1 MKILITESQLKL
13 LILSEGNQKIKV
25 TDHCGV
31 TKEYDYQTWYYD
43 ITEYNPQGSNWDGVK
58 SNPRKDLYTYVVDG
72 TKLPYT
78 AKFTGDWS
86 YLIPK
91 MASKT
96 PEQIKSLKYNIC
108 NPNKMYGGD
117 YRKQPNLITLAV
129 KDIQSFASWFPQ
141 TIQEWVDWI
150 TWFLE
155 SFGGPQG
162 KAIATMAEAIQ
173 GVGYIIFAG
182 TQKTLIDYVKMYIEG
197 VSKLFSVLDIKIKI
211 PGLSDWLDRIVK
223 YVEGTG
229 FSSILSRLTS
239 IGAKI
244 NTKFDSQPKW
254 LQAVITLLVQ
264 VAGKYVSQGINW
276 VINNMLTPLYNLI
289 KQYNPALADYIKGFI
304 DYMSIFLS
312 LVDTASLIVTDLNEK
327 GILTK
332 VTKS

>member
-1 MKILITESQLKL
+1 MKILITESQLKY
-13 LILSEGNQKIKV
+13 LIVEAQQITV
-25 TDHCGV
+25 IDACG
-31 TKEYDYQTWYYD
+31 KRQQYDYQQWWYNGGQ
-43 ITEYNPQGSNWDGVK
+43 TQA
-58 SNPRKDLYTYVVDG
+58 
-72 TKLPYT
+72 PYT
-78 AKFTGDWS
+78 SSYTWNGAKYAFLFDFN
-86 YLIPK
+86 K
-91 MASKT
+91 D
-96 PEQIKSLKYNIC
+96 PEYKGLSQEQRNYKLRIKCSGQYTKNE
-108 NPNKMYGGD
+108 
-117 YRKQPNLITLAV
+117 NLIGLAV
-129 KDIQSFASWFPQ
+129 KDIKSFSSWLPQ

-162 KAIATMAEAIQ
+162 KIIAAMAEAIQ
-173 GVGYIIFAG
+173 GVGYLIFAG
-182 TQKTLIDYVKMYIEG
+182 TQKTLKGYVENFIEG
-197 VSKLFSVLDIKIKI
+197 VSKLFSVVNIKIKI

-239 IGAKI
+239 NGAKI
-244 NTKFDSQPKW
+244 NTNFDSQPKW

-264 VAGKYVSQGINW
+264 ATGIYVSQGIKW

-289 KQYNPALADYIKGFI
+289 KQYNTALADYIKGFI